1 MKNNREKFLELVS
14 NKETTVLKEAQ
25 ERLSKAAMLQ
35 ESGRIAIQIL
45 LRLDELGWTQKDLA
59 TKMQVSPQ
67 HINKIVKGQENLTLE
82 TIVNLQHILQMGIL
96 NTFAKSTLNNQKQA
110 LRSKNNSSI
119 KSRTSAW

>member
-25 ERLSKAAMLQ
+25 ERLSKFAMLQ